1 MPKKKTGQRKKAE
14 KAKIR
19 QKLLRK
25 KGLEIDLINHPS
37 NILMECG
44 QCGKHQKNRAFCYF
58 CQSIQRLPVCCHCGK
73 QKCSA
78 RSGDCLV
85 KHGSTHVTGL
95 SMVVSVVSGLD
106 GPSLTSG
113 SQIRMKLHFLPAYFN
128 TSNPSRPCLKTLHL
142 YLNLITEMHQG
153 SL

>member
-1 MPKKKTGQRKKAE
+1 M
-14 KAKIR
+14 
-19 QKLLRK
+19 
-25 KGLEIDLINHPS
+25 
-37 NILMECG
+37 
-44 QCGKHQKNRAFCYF
+44 
-58 CQSIQRLPVCCHCGK
+58 CCHCGK

-106 GPSLTSG
+106 GRPLTSG

-128 TSNPSRPCLKTLHL
+128 NTSNPSRPCLKTLRL